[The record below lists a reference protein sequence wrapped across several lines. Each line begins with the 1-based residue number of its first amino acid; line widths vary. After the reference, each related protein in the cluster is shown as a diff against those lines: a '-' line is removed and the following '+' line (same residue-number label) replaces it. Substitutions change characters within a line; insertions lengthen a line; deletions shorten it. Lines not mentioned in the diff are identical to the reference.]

1 MIDPMNSKPSIV
13 DGLETADEVG
23 KPLGV
28 TGRTILNWAAAG
40 IIPTALRVGR
50 VVRFDFEEVRK
61 ALGEATKKNLE
72 SKPSAP

>member
-1 MIDPMNSKPSIV
+1 MNSEPTIP
-13 DGLETADEVG
+13 DGLETADEIG
-23 KPLGV
+23 GLLGV

-50 VVRFDFEEVRK
+50 VVRFDLAEVRR

-72 SKPSAP
+72 NKSSAP